1 MAIIYLGSG
10 MAGNLASAIFV
21 PFRAESGPAGAQFGV
36 LACLIVEVINVWPIL
51 LQPKVALTKLL
62 TILAIF
68 FFLGLL
74 PWVDNYAHIVGFITG
89 FLLSYALM
97 PYINYD
103 RSIHS
108 RSRRAVIISL
118 CLGIVSLMFIILV
131 LVFYYIPLEECSWC
145 KYLTCIPFTKDFC
158 ADQNINFKKD
168 APILNF

>member
-1 MAIIYLGSG
+1 

-21 PFRAESGPAGAQFGV
+21 PFREESGPAGAQFGV

-51 LQPKVALTKLL
+51 LQPRLALTKLL

-103 RSIHS
+103 RST
-108 RSRRAVIISL
+108 VI
-118 CLGIVSLMFIILV
+118 
-131 LVFYYIPLEECSWC
+131 
-145 KYLTCIPFTKDFC
+145 
-158 ADQNINFKKD
+158 N
-168 APILNF
+168 